1 MNKRLPEREPKH
13 LVAVLLDPLTKPFAR
28 LWLGDSDYAR
38 AKNHLKRRHRD
49 FYVKIHSEP
58 TSSEAEAQE
67 QLGEEAQQQDMPETA
82 ESSNGIDDDT
92 VDLTTADDGDDYSV
106 DHEADADKLFEKWIR
121 FKPKYND
128 FLYEG
133 VEKISNMNSCTITEL
148 IDKFDT
154 AKYFKVRT
162 SLIIVFLSIHI
173 NNPSVNC

>member
-1 MNKRLPEREPKH
+1 M
-13 LVAVLLDPLTKPFAR
+13 
-28 LWLGDSDYAR
+28 G
-38 AKNHLKRRHRD
+38 
-49 FYVKIHSEP
+49 
-58 TSSEAEAQE
+58 
-67 QLGEEAQQQDMPETA
+67 TA

-154 AKYFKVRT
+154 AKYFKNHGNENYMTISILARIHLSRFETGAEQERVFSSAKHAMDKDQANMNFEMLRMRT
-162 SLIIVFLSIHI
+162 LLSHNKQLIRRGIISI
-173 NNPSVNC
+173 CD